1 MDEPTAAL
9 SKKEVDKLFNV
20 LTNLKNRDKSI
31 IFITHKLDEIFKIC
45 DEVTI
50 LRDEK
55 IAETNYV
62 NNLSKREI
70 IKKMVGN

>member
-31 IFITHKLDEIFKIC
+31 IFILI
-45 DEVTI
+45 
-50 LRDEK
+50 
-55 IAETNYV
+55 N
-62 NNLSKREI
+62 
-70 IKKMVGN
+70 